1 LSNPP
6 EEQPSGNETLIGL
19 PGGLLHDIQIRG
31 VEAQSGGWETISN
44 L

>member
-1 LSNPP
+1 VNQP
-6 EEQPSGNETLIGL
+6 EEQPSGNETFIGL

-31 VEAQSGGWETISN
+31 VEAKSGGWETISN